1 MITSK
6 ITITN
11 HGPQQN
17 CHAPIPVGRMAV
29 LLGRPSRARSALSVK
44 KIRKTGGADGPVR
57 GKGWERDQPSE
68 LGVGEKRG
76 MCPPR
81 GAWQFCWWFFWEI
94 KFKRNR
100 IGRLA
105 LPSVGLLAFWPTGF
119 RLLPG

>member
-1 MITSK
+1 MNDRQVVYVGIDVSK
-6 ITITN
+6 D
-11 HGPQQN
+11 
-17 CHAPIPVGRMAV
+17 
-29 LLGRPSRARSALSVK
+29 S
-44 KIRKTGGADGPVR
+44 
-57 GKGWERDQPSE
+57 
-68 LGVGEKRG
+68 
-76 MCPPR
+76 

>member
-1 MITSK
+1 MRRPPYGR
-6 ITITN
+6 
-11 HGPQQN
+11 GPG
-17 CHAPIPVGRMAV
+17 ASDGGVIRFRM
-29 LLGRPSRARSALSVK
+29 
-44 KIRKTGGADGPVR
+44 
-57 GKGWERDQPSE
+57 
-68 LGVGEKRG
+68 
-76 MCPPR
+76 